1 MRANGTNNAESE
13 GESGRGLRSGVVIA
27 GTTSQRFIYGSYLL
41 PPCKFFTKTQGE
53 YRSSAMI
60 AHASYYNE
68 HIHLAENF
76 NGRLSNKVYLKKKFD
91 PSTSPTFRYCESKM
105 KRRYHNGRSR
115 RLWHKGVFWKM
126 LHALSCPLNTKLA
139 EPLIKTNQ

>member
-27 GTTSQRFIYGSYLL
+27 GTTSHRFIYGSYLL

-53 YRSSAMI
+53 YRSAAMI

-76 NGRLSNKVYLKKKFD
+76 NGRLSNKV
-91 PSTSPTFRYCESKM
+91 
-105 KRRYHNGRSR
+105 
-115 RLWHKGVFWKM
+115 
-126 LHALSCPLNTKLA
+126 
-139 EPLIKTNQ
+139 